1 MDQPCSQRKE
11 KEKTMRKQ
19 IRRPLSIVVVSLLLV
34 ALAAGA
40 ALAAVVSCVPGATA
54 CSGTTQDDYI
64 KGTQGVDNISA
75 SFGKD
80 EVWAEGGADI
90 ARGGPG
96 QDKLIGDS
104 DIDSSTNNDRIY
116 GNSGDDVLTGE
127 AGSDYLNGGGDDDTI
142 HAQGAYLER
151 KDTVLGE
158 TGDDTIYA
166 HDGIVDS
173 IDCGDGFDEVD
184 YDRDIDV
191 VAANCEDRSPHH
203 SSVVADFS
211 ASENPRGV
219 WTYGYK
225 ASDGSNFNPY
235 TKADTPYVLG
245 LLRWSSGSSPE
256 PMVAYNSTGQP
267 LSYLTIN
274 HPPDVLNLHPGST
287 GQKSVVRWTA
297 PSSGTVTIQGRFEGI
312 DTQGTTTNV
321 AVVHNSTTLFSR
333 NINGYGARAPFL
345 ITKAVAAGDTIDFSV
360 GRGINGTYYNDSTG
374 LSATMMP
381 TS

>member
-1 MDQPCSQRKE
+1 
-11 KEKTMRKQ
+11 MREQ
-19 IRRPLSIVVVSLLLV
+19 IRRPLSIVVVSVLLV

-40 ALAAVVSCVPGATA
+40 ALAAVVSCVPGATS

-64 KGTQGVDNISA
+64 TGTDGVDNINA

-80 EVWAEGGADI
+80 EVHAQGGADI

-96 QDKLIGDS
+96 QDYLQGDG
-104 DIDSSTNNDRIY
+104 DLDDLAGNDRIY
-116 GNSGDDVLTGE
+116 GNSGDDVLKGE
-127 AGSDYLNGGGDDDTI
+127 SRSDYLNGGDHDDTI
-142 HAQGAYLER
+142 YAQGTYLEG

-166 HDGIVDS
+166 HDGIVDN

-184 YDRDIDV
+184 YDSGIDV
-191 VAANCEDRSPHH
+191 VAANCESRWPHH

-219 WTYGYK
+219 WSYGYQ
-225 ASDGSNFNPY
+225 ASDGSNFSPY
-235 TKADTPYVLG
+235 TKNDFPSYEDL

-256 PMVAYNSTGQP
+256 PMVAYNPTGED

-274 HPPDVLNLHPGST
+274 HPPNVLNLHPGPA

-297 PSSGTVTIQGRFEGI
+297 PFSGMVTIQGGFQGI
-312 DTQGTTTNV
+312 DTHGTTTDV
-321 AVVHNSTTLFSR
+321 AVVHNSSTTLFSR
-333 NINGYGARAPFL
+333 NINGYNTSGSSATFKISRS
-345 ITKAVAAGDTIDFSV
+345 VAAGDTIDFSV
-360 GRGINGTYYNDSTG
+360 GYGSNRNYYNDSTG
-374 LSATMMP
+374 LSATMIP

>member
-1 MDQPCSQRKE
+1 
-11 KEKTMRKQ
+11 
-19 IRRPLSIVVVSLLLV
+19 VLLV

-40 ALAAVVSCVPGATA
+40 ALAAVVSCVPGATS

-64 KGTQGVDNISA
+64 KGTQGIDNISA

-142 HAQGAYLER
+142 YAQGAYLER

-225 ASDGSNFNPY
+225 ASDGSNFTRY
-235 TKADTPYVLG
+235 TKNDLPPYSDG

-256 PMVAYNSTGQP
+256 PMVAYNATGGQA

-274 HPPDVLNLHPGST
+274 HPPDVLNLHPGPA

-297 PSSGTVTIQGRFEGI
+297 PFSGTVTIQGKFRGI
-312 DTQGTTTNV
+312 DTHGTTTNV
-321 AVVHNSTTLFSR
+321 AVAHNSTRTLFSG
-333 NINGYGARAPFL
+333 NINGYGAEAPFL

-360 GRGINGTYYNDSTG
+360 GYGSNRNYYNDSTG
-374 LSATMMP
+374 LSATMIP